1 MSNENDS
8 TDELDF
14 IRCDICSSVHV
25 IQWRRHPGFAD
36 YVTFTCKVCRQP
48 FLERRCDELV
58 SFALTAHTKGYRTY
72 GNARSNVRSR
82 SHLSGI
88 PKRAGL

>member
-25 IQWRRHPGFAD
+25 IQWKRHPGFAD
-36 YVTFTCKVCRQP
+36 YITLRCKVCRQP
-48 FLERRCDELV
+48 FLERRCDDMV
-58 SFALTAHTKGYRTY
+58 SFALTKGYHTY
-72 GNARSNVRSR
+72 GNARPNVRSR
-82 SHLSGI
+82 AHLSGI